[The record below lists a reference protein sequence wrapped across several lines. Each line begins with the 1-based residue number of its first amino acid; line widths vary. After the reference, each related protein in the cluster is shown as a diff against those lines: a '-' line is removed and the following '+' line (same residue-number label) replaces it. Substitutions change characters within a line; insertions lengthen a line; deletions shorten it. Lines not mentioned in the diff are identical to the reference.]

1 MHIALIIIF
10 VSLMIFLVMSWLS
23 HYTRHGETISVP
35 DLQGKSLEEV
45 SRLLQNNDL
54 VFDVTDSVYADDV
67 DRGVVVTQTP
77 RSGKAVKK
85 GRTIFLTVNSML
97 PEMVEVPDLMGK
109 SLRIAG
115 PILEITGLKLKS
127 LEYQPDESCTDCV
140 IGMKYEGDEIKAG
153 FKIRKGAE
161 VTIILGQQSQEE
173 TSVPN
178 LLGMQYRDA
187 QDIILGQS
195 LNVGQV
201 LLCTDCE
208 TSEDTSAAY
217 VINQIPKEGNDAR
230 LGAYVDVFLTSDSAA
245 AKALQTPIDSLSDE
259 IP

>member
-1 MHIALIIIF
+1 MHIALIVVFIGLT
-10 VSLMIFLVMSWLS
+10 VFLVMSWLS
-23 HYTRHGETISVP
+23 HYTRHGETITVP
-35 DLQGKSLEEV
+35 ELQGKSLEEV
-45 SRLLQNNDL
+45 HRLLQNNDL
-54 VFDVTDSVYADDV
+54 VFEVTDSVYADEV

-77 RSGKAVKK
+77 HSGKAVKK

-97 PEMVEVPDLMGK
+97 PEMVELPDLMGK

-115 PILEITGLKLKS
+115 PILEITGLKLKT

-140 IGMKYEGDEIKAG
+140 IGMKHEGEEIEAG
-153 FKIRKGAE
+153 TKIRKGAE
-161 VTIILGQQSQEE
+161 VTIVLGQESQEE
-173 TSVPN
+173 TTVPN

-201 LLCTDCE
+201 LLCTGCE
-208 TSEDTSAAY
+208 TSDDTSAAY
-217 VINQIPKEGNDAR
+217 VINQIPNEGDDAK
-230 LGAYVDVFLTSDSAA
+230 LGAYIDVFLTTDSIA
-245 AKALQTPIDSLSDE
+245 AKALQTPIDTLSDE